1 MKMKTKIIFIVLI
14 GLALLS
20 SCESAPEIGLG
31 EKSADKIQEELQI
44 KEIVPEPT
52 EAVLP
57 EDKFFR
63 EEFDSDI
70 NENWGMR
77 VMSGLEKQLIWS
89 QAKGRL
95 RLQTLPP
102 NDVNFVFLDKKN
114 TFEDVIVQAEVENF
128 GPLDNAFSLI
138 CRANPEGWYEFRIS
152 SDGYYE
158 LLRFDQYKYDQGK
171 NAYTNFLEK
180 RVGST
185 KINGGL
191 NKNTFALS
199 CVGNLMTA
207 FVNGEQLYWQKRPL
221 AIEDNTF
228 SQGAIGFGILG
239 YGKELDTA
247 FYWVEAV
254 KPR

>member
-1 MKMKTKIIFIVLI
+1 MKTKIIFIVLI

-44 KEIVPEPT
+44 KELVPEPT

-138 CRANPEGWYEFRIS
+138 CRANPEG
-152 SDGYYE
+152 
-158 LLRFDQYKYDQGK
+158 
-171 NAYTNFLEK
+171 
-180 RVGST
+180 
-185 KINGGL
+185 
-191 NKNTFALS
+191 
-199 CVGNLMTA
+199 
-207 FVNGEQLYWQKRPL
+207 
-221 AIEDNTF
+221 
-228 SQGAIGFGILG
+228 
-239 YGKELDTA
+239 
-247 FYWVEAV
+247 
-254 KPR
+254 